1 MYADMSITTNK
12 IFYFMA
18 ALILL
23 VRPFCSIAQTVGSPL
38 PTINIGAALD
48 SKHIAPLSTIASKI
62 EYTTLGEG
70 EIFLEGANKA
80 QLFHEDIEFI
90 YVAIHNPVSST
101 GCYKFTKNG
110 KFVSSFAHKGNR
122 GDEFNYLMDIS
133 VAEDTRNVAIR
144 DMTKVIVYD
153 INGNFITYIPVWDIS
168 NHTSIDHLNSNFN
181 FLNGRKLL
189 FSARDSKNNDG
200 YAVIYNLEGERIVRK
215 KINGPLFA
223 AKTELAGRIGTQYA
237 RQAFSHWNNQVKLI
251 TQMEDIIYSLDDQM
265 NMKPAYMLDFG
276 KYRNSLKADWEEN
289 KVLISGVQFQ
299 ENFRFIM
306 FRISLGVNNI
316 LPDQN
321 GLDSRILTIVY
332 DKSKQTTYALKYH
345 KGLAVSGFANDLD
358 NGMPFRPMAMLGNKM
373 YQFTDAATFIEYAN
387 KSTSQQMKE
396 IASKLT
402 EESNPVLTEITL
414 K

>member
-1 MYADMSITTNK
+1 MSITTNK
-12 IFYFMA
+12 IFYFVA

-23 VRPFCSIAQTVGSPL
+23 VRPFSLMAQTVGSQL

-48 SKHIAPLSTIASKI
+48 SKHIAPLSSIASKI
-62 EYTTLGEG
+62 EYTMLGEG

-80 QLFHEDIEFI
+80 LLFHEDKEFI
-90 YVAIHNPVSST
+90 YVAIHNPVSNT

-133 VAEDTRNVAIR
+133 VADDTKNVAIR
-144 DMTKVIVYD
+144 DMNKVIVYD

-168 NHTSIDHLNSNFN
+168 RHTTIDHLNSNLN
-181 FLNGRKLL
+181 FLNGGKLL
-189 FSARDSKNNDG
+189 FSARDPKNNDG

-215 KINGPLFA
+215 KVNGPLFA

-265 NMKPAYMLDFG
+265 NMRPAYMLDFG
-276 KYRNSLKADWEEN
+276 KYRNSLRRDWEEH
-289 KVLISGVQFQ
+289 KVLISVAQFK

-306 FRISLGVNNI
+306 FRISLGDNNI

-332 DKSKQTTYALKYH
+332 DKSKQATYALKYH
-345 KGLAVSGFANDLD
+345 KGLGISGFANDLD
-358 NGMPFRPMAMLGNKM
+358 NGMPFRPTAMLGNKM
-373 YQFTDAATFIEYAN
+373 YQFVDAALFITMASKTN
-387 KSTSQQMKE
+387 SIRMKE

-402 EESNPVLTEITL
+402 EESNPVLIEVTL